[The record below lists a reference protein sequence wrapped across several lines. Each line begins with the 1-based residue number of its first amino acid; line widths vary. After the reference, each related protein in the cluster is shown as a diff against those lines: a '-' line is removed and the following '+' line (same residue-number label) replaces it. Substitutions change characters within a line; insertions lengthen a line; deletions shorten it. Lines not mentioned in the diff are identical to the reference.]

1 MHGRRHIKMKANLFN
16 SLIYVLLAILII
28 CGIAPGMA
36 SALDDNPEDTE
47 NSNIADSDNENSK
60 RLSAEEP
67 EETSNDEESEGNL
80 NKDDPEESP
89 TEEPEETPTDEEP
102 EETPTDE
109 EPEETPTEKE
119 PEETPTEDPEET
131 PTEEEPEETPTDED
145 PEETPTDEE
154 PEETPTDEEPEE
166 TPTEEEPEET
176 PTEKPKETPAKEKP
190 VKENPNKGSS
200 DKKIVKNQNP
210 DNPPTP
216 MPVSTPTPAPSPTPT
231 SSPSPETNSTP
242 DSSSDSGSDSNSDTD
257 SDTDSES
264 SMGSGVSQESPG
276 NIEVKELATR
286 HVIGGYHINYEFME
300 NATCITFIE
309 YDAKRTF
316 RKTTTIVEVLKDK
329 SSLVTSAPAGK
340 IYEYVNIWVGEQGG
354 GLPTSI
360 KNGVVGFRIEKAW
373 IKNNNVNEAFITL
386 QWYDKEWQPLYT
398 EKTGEDQDYVYFIA
412 STPGYSSFAI
422 TEYTAGEIK
431 GEDKNSGKIQE
442 VILRNLHSGKQENML
457 HGNIEKNTEDVGPM
471 QAAKVLMAI
480 SLPAF
485 LLVVGY
491 CVLKKKI

>member
-1 MHGRRHIKMKANLFN
+1 MGGGIKMKANLFN

-67 EETSNDEESEGNL
+67 EETSNDEESEGDL

-102 EETPTDE
+102 EETPTEE
-109 EPEETPTEKE
+109 EPEETPTEEE

-131 PTEEEPEETPTDED
+131 PTDEEPEETPTDED

-190 VKENPNKGSS
+190 VKENPNKGNS
-200 DKKIVKNQNP
+200 DNKKIVKNQNP

-231 SSPSPETNSTP
+231 FSPSPETNSTP
-242 DSSSDSGSDSNSDTD
+242 DSSSNSGSDSNSNTD

-264 SMGSGVSQESPG
+264 SMGSGVSQESPD

-329 SSLVTSAPAGK
+329 SSLVSSAPAGK

-373 IKNNNVNEAFITL
+373 IKNNNVDEAFITL
-386 QWYDKEWQPLYT
+386 QWYNKEWQPLYT

-457 HGNIEKNTEDVGPM
+457 HGNIEKDTEDVGPM

>member
-1 MHGRRHIKMKANLFN
+1 
-16 SLIYVLLAILII
+16 
-28 CGIAPGMA
+28 MA

-47 NSNIADSDNENSK
+47 NPNIADSDNENSK

-89 TEEPEETPTDEEP
+89 TEEKP

-109 EPEETPTEKE
+109 EPEETPTE
-119 PEETPTEDPEET
+119 
-131 PTEEEPEETPTDED
+131 
-145 PEETPTDEE
+145 
-154 PEETPTDEEPEE
+154 EEPEE

-190 VKENPNKGSS
+190 VKENPNKGNS
-200 DKKIVKNQNP
+200 DNKKIIKNQNP

-242 DSSSDSGSDSNSDTD
+242 DSSSNSGSDSNSDTD

-329 SSLVTSAPAGK
+329 SSLVSSAPAGK
-340 IYEYVNIWVGEQGG
+340 IYEHVNIWVGEQGG

-373 IKNNNVNEAFITL
+373 IKNNNVDEAFITL